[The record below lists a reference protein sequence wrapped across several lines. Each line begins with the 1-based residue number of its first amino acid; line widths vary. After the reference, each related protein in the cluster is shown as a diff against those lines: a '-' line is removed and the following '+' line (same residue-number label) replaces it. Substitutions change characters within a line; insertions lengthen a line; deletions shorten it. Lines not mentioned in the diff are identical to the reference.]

1 MSTKARKKSGFLF
14 AAMTEY
20 MENGASSAPM
30 EETYKE
36 KLLRSLKKEVKHIM
50 EESVMLKCVHEDSAS
65 VSSLCASVDACLSYG
80 LKRRALGLFKTRSV
94 HYFECIS
101 TTSLHFLLQ
110 LLFYSSTIALLH
122 KISKDCEDAN
132 TVLKLV
138 HDWEANAGE
147 KRPRSTG
154 DSSSFLSKGSR

>member
-1 MSTKARKKSGFLF
+1 
-14 AAMTEY
+14 MTEY
-20 MENGASSAPM
+20 MENGASSAPV

-80 LKRRALGLFKTRSV
+80 LKRRALGLFKTRFV
-94 HYFECIS
+94 HTLEYLS
-101 TTSLHFLLQ
+101 TYNVLVCLLQ
-110 LLFYSSTIALLH
+110 FLFCSSTIALLH

-138 HDWEANAGE
+138 QDWEANAGE

-154 DSSSFLSKGSR
+154 DSSSFLSKGSKYVFLKSMIRS

>member
-1 MSTKARKKSGFLF
+1 
-14 AAMTEY
+14 MTEY

-80 LKRRALGLFKTRSV
+80 LKRRALGLFKTRFV
-94 HYFECIS
+94 C
-101 TTSLHFLLQ
+101 THFGKHNVFVCLLQ
-110 LLFYSSTIALLH
+110 FLFCSSTIALLH

-138 HDWEANAGE
+138 QDWEANAGE

-154 DSSSFLSKGSR
+154 DSSSFLSKGSKYF